1 MACKS
6 VPKASAERLG
16 SVPERPRCPPG
27 VPGESP
33 RASGDA
39 RKGTLER
46 LGARQGDQNRRQVA
60 SESGKIEF
68 SLCCAFAKHRR
79 SNCLSFFVDFC
90 CFCKVCEPL
99 KVLRLPAKTE
109 VRPFTLR
116 VESLARCNLE
126 KPLKSIPK
134 STQNRQKSRFGV
146 ANAGD
151 GPPGWP
157 MPVGRTPVLPKPVRQ
172 MPAWPM
178 PVWPMPVMDL
188 QDGHNRTTGLR
199 RTPKPNPVIILLIL
213 ILIPVISAWGG
224 RSGGRA

>member
-99 KVLRLPAKTE
+99 KVLRLLAKTE
-109 VRPFTLR
+109 VRPFAFR

-126 KPLKSIPK
+126 KPLKSIPT
-134 STQNRQKSRFGV
+134 STQIRSQSRLGAARATFSIDFGRSKRLSQ
-146 ANAGD
+146 ATRSD
-151 GPPGWP
+151 S
-157 MPVGRTPVLPKPVRQ
+157 GRLGRLGRLVERLGATKWVEV
-172 MPAWPM
+172 
-178 PVWPMPVMDL
+178 
-188 QDGHNRTTGLR
+188 
-199 RTPKPNPVIILLIL
+199 
-213 ILIPVISAWGG
+213 G
-224 RSGGRA
+224 RSGSVGSARLRGQSRIAMR